1 VRVVTLLPSATE
13 IVAALGGAGHLVG
26 ISHECDYPG
35 SVQRLPRVTTTPID
49 PSSPGAAIDAEVRR
63 LSKAG
68 RPVIAV
74 DAGQIQEL
82 RPDLIITQGLCQVCA
97 VSDGEVYRLAEAIDP
112 APRVLSLAARDLAG
126 IWGDI
131 RDVGTVLDL
140 ADEAEELVLGLQS
153 RLRRLLK
160 RIPLPPLRVL
170 CIEWLEPLYLA
181 GHWVPD
187 LVAAAGG
194 EDVGARAGSHS
205 ARREWGELSALR
217 PDHVIVMLCG
227 FGVERARSE
236 LDALDHSEALGLM
249 GRVPTWIL
257 DGNQYTSRP
266 GPRVVDGAER
276 IGAVVAGVPAAEVE
290 RWRPA
295 VRC

>member
-1 VRVVTLLPSATE
+1 VRVITLLPAGTE

-49 PSSPGAAIDAEVRR
+49 ASSSGAAIDAEVRR
-63 LSKAG
+63 LRDEG
-68 RPVIAV
+68 RPIIAV
-74 DAGQIQEL
+74 DAGQIRKL
-82 RPDLIITQGLCQVCA
+82 RPDLIITQGLCEVCA
-97 VSDGEVYRLAEAIDP
+97 VSDGEVYRLAETMDP
-112 APRVLSLAARDLAG
+112 APRILSLAARDLAG
-126 IWGDI
+126 IWRDI
-131 RDVGTVLDL
+131 RDVGTALDL

-153 RLRRLLK
+153 RLRRL
-160 RIPLPPLRVL
+160 RTRPPSPSPRVV

-194 EDVGARAGSHS
+194 EDVGARTGSHS
-205 ARREWGELSALR
+205 ARREWGELSGLR

-227 FGVERARSE
+227 FGTERARAE
-236 LDALDHSEALGLM
+236 LDGLDLPEALGLM

-276 IGAVVAGVPAAEVE
+276 IRAALTGVPAGEVE
-290 RWRPA
+290 RWRPP

>member
-1 VRVVTLLPSATE
+1 MRVITLLPAGTE

-26 ISHECDYPG
+26 ISHECDYPY
-35 SVQRLPRVTTTPID
+35 SVQALPRVTTTPID
-49 PSSPGAAIDAEVRR
+49 ATSSGAAIDAEVRR
-63 LSKAG
+63 LREAG

-74 DAGQIQEL
+74 EGVQIRRL
-82 RPDLIITQGLCQVCA
+82 RPDLVITQGLCEVCA
-97 VSDGEVYRLAEAIDP
+97 VSEGEVYRLAEVIHP
-112 APRVLSLAARDLAG
+112 APRILSLSARDLAG
-126 IWGDI
+126 IWRDI
-131 RDVGTVLDL
+131 RDVGSALDL

-153 RLRRLLK
+153 RLQRLRRC
-160 RIPLPPLRVL
+160 PPSPAPRVV

-181 GHWVPD
+181 GHWVPE
-187 LVAAAGG
+187 LVSAAGA
-194 EDVGARAGSHS
+194 EDVGAGVGSHS
-205 ARREWGELSALR
+205 ATREWAELTALR
-217 PDHVIVMLCG
+217 PDHLVVMLCG
-227 FGVERARSE
+227 FGIGRAREE
-236 LDALDHSEALGLM
+236 LDALDNPEALGLM

-276 IGAVVAGVPAAEVE
+276 IRAALTGVQAGEVE

>member
-1 VRVVTLLPSATE
+1 VRVVTLLPAATE

-26 ISHECDYPG
+26 ISHECDYPR

-49 PSSPGAAIDAEVRR
+49 PSSTAAAIDAEVRR
-63 LSKAG
+63 LREAG
-68 RPVIAV
+68 RPVIAA
-74 DAGQIQEL
+74 DAEQIQEL
-82 RPDLIITQGLCQVCA
+82 RPDLIITQGLCEVCA
-97 VSDGEVYRLAEAIDP
+97 VSDGEVYRLAEAIRP
-112 APRVLSLAARDLAG
+112 APRVLALVARDLGG
-126 IWGDI
+126 IWRDI
-131 RDVGTVLDL
+131 RDVGTALDL

-153 RLRRLLK
+153 RLRRL
-160 RIPLPPLRVL
+160 RAPMPSPSPRVL

-181 GHWVPD
+181 GHWVPE

-194 EDVGARAGSHS
+194 EDVGASAGSHS
-205 ARREWGELSALR
+205 ARHEWAELPALR
-217 PDHVIVMLCG
+217 PDHVVVMLCG
-227 FGVERARSE
+227 FGTRRARAE
-236 LDALDHSEALGLM
+236 LDVLDHPEALGLL

-276 IGAVVAGVPAAEVE
+276 IRAALTGVPAREVE